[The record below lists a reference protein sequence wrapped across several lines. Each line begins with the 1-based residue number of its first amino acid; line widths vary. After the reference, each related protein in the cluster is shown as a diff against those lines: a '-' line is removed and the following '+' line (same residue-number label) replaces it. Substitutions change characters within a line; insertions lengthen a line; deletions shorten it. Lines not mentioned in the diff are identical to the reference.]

1 MAERDRMLI
10 ALIDDDAIDRML
22 MHKALQGVTAAMDI
36 VEYSDGATA
45 LSAMRETPP
54 SAVLIDVH
62 MPDMGGFEVVRA
74 IRADPTL
81 FGLPIVM
88 LSDSNEREK
97 MLHSRELGATAYFP
111 KPDTIKGY
119 EVLAKALRREWLDQ
133 PSARSR
139 SLALS
144 NGDSGTT
151 VAL

>member
-1 MAERDRMLI
+1 MLI

-22 MHKALQGVTAAMDI
+22 MQKALRGVTSLLDV
-36 VEYSDGATA
+36 VEYADGATA
-45 LSAMRETPP
+45 LAAMSVSPP

-62 MPDMGGFEVVRA
+62 MPGMGGFDVVRS
-74 IRADPTL
+74 IRSDPKL

-97 MLHSRELGATAYFP
+97 LLQSRELGATAYFP

-119 EVLAKALRREWLDQ
+119 EVLAKTLRRVWLDQ
-133 PSARSR
+133 PSARNR
-139 SLALS
+139 SLFES